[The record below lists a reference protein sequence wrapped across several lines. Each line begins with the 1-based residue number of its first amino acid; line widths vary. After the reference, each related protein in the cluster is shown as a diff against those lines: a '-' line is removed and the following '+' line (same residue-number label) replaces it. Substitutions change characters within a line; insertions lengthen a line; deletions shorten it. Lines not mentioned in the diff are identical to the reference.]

1 MSATHKKI
9 DPETRE
15 TAPAKK
21 LIAEGERVTLNF
33 TQSFVGAKAGL
44 GLGFLLDGKVFS
56 APGVSDFGYRKEIGE
71 ETEIIRDGG
80 SHYDSLYS

>member
-15 TAPAKK
+15 TAPAKT
-21 LIAEGERVTLNF
+21 LIAEGERVTLK
-33 TQSFVGAKAGL
+33 QSFLGAKAGL
-44 GLGFLLDGKVFS
+44 GLGFLLDGKVYS
-56 APGVSDFGYRKEIGE
+56 APGISDFGYRKKIGE

-80 SHYDSLYS
+80 SRYDKLYG